1 MMNRDNLKEESK
13 KWGKRAAFL
22 AVFGVTGAAA
32 LLAYNWYRV
41 SKGLDEIDWDNL
53 QL

>member
-1 MMNRDNLKEESK
+1 MNKDKLKIESK

-32 LLAYNWYRV
+32 LLAYNWYRI
-41 SKGLDEIDWDNL
+41 SKGLDEIDWDNIKL
-53 QL
+53 